1 LVHQAFKTLQ
11 AREAQIPWIAKDQRA
26 KPNQSAHYVT
36 NDKYQIEPRKKMGV
50 RKTFEDWAVGAV
62 ALVLGAF
69 AVVVILL
76 FSYFIVKQ
84 WERVALIRLGRI
96 VKIEAKAGIH
106 LKIPLIDK
114 LYVVDMRMQT
124 IQLKGQTTI
133 TKDNIS
139 VSIDTVVFAKVEDPM
154 KVILQIED
162 YKDAVAKY
170 AQTSIRDIMGKYSL
184 DDLLMK
190 REEVADA
197 FKDKVDELSK
207 VWGVDITKA
216 EIQDISLPADMK
228 RALAVKAEADREA
241 QAILIRA
248 DAELKASNILKQA
261 ADNMKDPN
269 AMQLRILTAIS
280 EASKEAANTIIMALP
295 LETLKYASVGDL
307 GALASINSSA
317 ARRRVED
324 REKQQ

>member
-1 LVHQAFKTLQ
+1 MV
-11 AREAQIPWIAKDQRA
+11 D
-26 KPNQSAHYVT
+26 
-36 NDKYQIEPRKKMGV
+36 
-50 RKTFEDWAVGAV
+50 DWVVG
-62 ALVLGAF
+62 LSLFFG
-69 AVVVILL
+69 AVVVLVVL
-76 FSYFIVKQ
+76 YLTYFIVKQ

-96 VKIEAKAGIH
+96 VKIEDKAGLH
-106 LKIPLIDK
+106 FKIPLVDR

-139 VSIDTVVFAKVEDPM
+139 VSIDTVVFTKVEDPE

-190 REEVADA
+190 REEVANA

-216 EIQDISLPADMK
+216 EIQDISLPDDMK
-228 RALAVKAEADREA
+228 RALAVKAEAEREA
-241 QAILIRA
+241 QAVVIKA
-248 DAELKASNILKQA
+248 DAELKASVILKQA
-261 ADNMKDPN
+261 AENMKDPN
-269 AMQLRILTAIS
+269 AMQLRILAAVS
-280 EASKEAANTIIMALP
+280 EASKESANTIIMALP
-295 LETLKYASVGDL
+295 LETLKYASIGDL

>member
-1 LVHQAFKTLQ
+1 
-11 AREAQIPWIAKDQRA
+11 
-26 KPNQSAHYVT
+26 
-36 NDKYQIEPRKKMGV
+36 
-50 RKTFEDWAVGAV
+50 
-62 ALVLGAF
+62 
-69 AVVVILL
+69 
-76 FSYFIVKQ
+76 
-84 WERVALIRLGRI
+84 
-96 VKIEAKAGIH
+96 
-106 LKIPLIDK
+106 
-114 LYVVDMRMQT
+114 MRMQT

-139 VSIDTVVFAKVEDPM
+139 VSIDTVVFTKVEDPM

-190 REEVADA
+190 REEVGDA

-216 EIQDISLPADMK
+216 EIQDIALPDDMK
-228 RALAVKAEADREA
+228 RAFAVKAEADRQA
-241 QAILIRA
+241 QAVVIKA
-248 DAELKASNILKQA
+248 DAELKASTILKQA

-269 AMQLRILTAIS
+269 AMQLRILAAVS

-317 ARRRVED
+317 ARRRAED
-324 REKQQ
+324 RAKKQ

>member
-1 LVHQAFKTLQ
+1 M
-11 AREAQIPWIAKDQRA
+11 
-26 KPNQSAHYVT
+26 Y
-36 NDKYQIEPRKKMGV
+36 
-50 RKTFEDWAVGAV
+50 EDWVVG
-62 ALVLGAF
+62 LSLFFG
-69 AVVVILL
+69 AVVVLVVL
-76 FSYFIVKQ
+76 YLSYFIVRQ

-96 VKIEAKAGIH
+96 VKIEDKAGLH
-106 LKIPLIDK
+106 LRIPFIDR

-139 VSIDTVVFAKVEDPM
+139 VSIDTVVFTKVEDPE

-190 REEVADA
+190 REEVANA

-207 VWGVDITKA
+207 VWGVDINKA
-216 EIQDISLPADMK
+216 EIQDISLPDDMK
-228 RALAVKAEADREA
+228 RALAVKAEAEREA
-241 QAILIRA
+241 QSVVIKA
-248 DAELKASNILKQA
+248 DAELKASEILKQA
-261 ADNMKDPN
+261 AENMKDPN
-269 AMQLRILTAIS
+269 AMQLRILAAVS

-295 LETLKYASVGDL
+295 LETLKYASIGDL

-324 REKQQ
+324 RDKQQ

>member
-1 LVHQAFKTLQ
+1 
-11 AREAQIPWIAKDQRA
+11 
-26 KPNQSAHYVT
+26 
-36 NDKYQIEPRKKMGV
+36 M
-50 RKTFEDWAVGAV
+50 FEDLGVD
-62 ALVLGAF
+62 ALILVFGAF
-69 AVVVILL
+69 VVIVVL
-76 FSYFIVKQ
+76 FWSYFIVRQ
-84 WERVALIRLGRI
+84 WEKVALIRLGRI
-96 VKIEAKAGIH
+96 VKIEDKAGLH
-106 LKIPLIDK
+106 FKMPFIDP

-139 VSIDTVVFAKVEDPM
+139 VTIDAVVFTKVEDPE
-154 KVILQIED
+154 KVIVQIED

-170 AQTSIRDIMGKYSL
+170 AQTSIRDIMGKYTL
-184 DDLLMK
+184 DDLLMN
-190 REEVADA
+190 REEVANA

-216 EIQDISLPADMK
+216 EIQDIALPDDMK

-241 QAILIRA
+241 QAVVIKA

-261 ADNMKDPN
+261 AENMKDPN
-269 AMQLRILTAIS
+269 AMQLRILAAVS

-295 LETLKYASVGDL
+295 LETLKYANIGDL

-317 ARRRVED
+317 ARKRVEERD
-324 REKQQ
+324 KQ

>member
-1 LVHQAFKTLQ
+1 
-11 AREAQIPWIAKDQRA
+11 
-26 KPNQSAHYVT
+26 
-36 NDKYQIEPRKKMGV
+36 
-50 RKTFEDWAVGAV
+50 
-62 ALVLGAF
+62 
-69 AVVVILL
+69 VVVLVVL
-76 FSYFIVKQ
+76 YLSYFIVRQ

-96 VKIEAKAGIH
+96 VKIEDKAGLH
-106 LKIPLIDK
+106 FKIPFIDR

-139 VSIDTVVFAKVEDPM
+139 VSIDTVVFTKVEDPM

-207 VWGVDITKA
+207 VWGVDINKA
-216 EIQDISLPADMK
+216 EIQDISLPDDMK
-228 RALAVKAEADREA
+228 RALAVKAEAEREA
-241 QAILIRA
+241 QSVVIKA
-248 DAELKASNILKQA
+248 DAELKASVILKQA
-261 ADNMKDPN
+261 AENMKDPN
-269 AMQLRILTAIS
+269 AMQLRILAAVS

-324 REKQQ
+324 RDRKQ

>member
-1 LVHQAFKTLQ
+1 
-11 AREAQIPWIAKDQRA
+11 
-26 KPNQSAHYVT
+26 
-36 NDKYQIEPRKKMGV
+36 M
-50 RKTFEDWAVGAV
+50 FEDWAAGVIS
-62 ALVLGAF
+62 LVFGAF
-69 AVVVILL
+69 VVLVVFFL
-76 FSYFIVKQ
+76 SYFIVKQ

-96 VKIEAKAGIH
+96 VKIEDRPGIH
-106 LKIPLIDK
+106 FKIPLIDRI
-114 LYVVDMRMQT
+114 YVVDMRMQT

-139 VSIDTVVFAKVEDPM
+139 VSIDTVVFTKVEDPM

-190 REEVADA
+190 REEVANA

-216 EIQDISLPADMK
+216 EIQDISLPDDMK
-228 RALAVKAEADREA
+228 RALAVKAEAEREA
-241 QAILIRA
+241 QAVVIKA
-248 DAELKASNILKQA
+248 DAELKASSILKQA

-269 AMQLRILTAIS
+269 AMQPRILAAVS

-295 LETLKYASVGDL
+295 LETLKYAGVGDL

-317 ARRRVED
+317 ARRRVENRD
-324 REKQQ
+324 KKQ

>member
-1 LVHQAFKTLQ
+1 MFEEWLV
-11 AREAQIPWIAKDQRA
+11 IAL
-26 KPNQSAHYVT
+26 SLILLLFV
-36 NDKYQIEPRKKMGV
+36 V
-50 RKTFEDWAVGAV
+50 
-62 ALVLGAF
+62 LVLMFG
-69 AVVVILL
+69 
-76 FSYFIVKQ
+76 YYIVKQ

-96 VKIEAKAGIH
+96 VKIEEKPGLH
-106 LKIPLIDK
+106 FKIPLIDT

-139 VSIDTVVFAKVEDPM
+139 VSIDTVVFTKVEDPM

-170 AQTSIRDIMGKYSL
+170 AQTSIRDVMGKYSL
-184 DDLLMK
+184 DDLLLK

-207 VWGVDITKA
+207 MWGVDITKA
-216 EIQDISLPADMK
+216 EIQDISLPDDMK

-241 QAILIRA
+241 QAVVIKA
-248 DAELKASNILKQA
+248 EAELKASNILKQA

-269 AMQLRILTAIS
+269 AMQLRILAAVS

-317 ARRRVED
+317 ARRRAED
-324 REKQQ
+324 RAKQHES

>member
-1 LVHQAFKTLQ
+1 
-11 AREAQIPWIAKDQRA
+11 
-26 KPNQSAHYVT
+26 
-36 NDKYQIEPRKKMGV
+36 M
-50 RKTFEDWAVGAV
+50 FEDWTVAV
-62 ALVLGAF
+62 LSLIFGAF
-69 AVVVILL
+69 VVLVIFF
-76 FSYFIVKQ
+76 FSYYIVRQ

-96 VKIEAKAGIH
+96 VKIEEKPGLH
-106 LKIPLIDK
+106 FKIPLVDT

-139 VSIDTVVFAKVEDPM
+139 VSIDTVVFTKVEDPM

-190 REEVADA
+190 REEVGDA

-216 EIQDISLPADMK
+216 EIQDIALPDDMK
-228 RALAVKAEADREA
+228 RAFAVRAEADREA
-241 QAILIRA
+241 QAVVIKA
-248 DAELKASNILKQA
+248 DAELKASTILKQA

-269 AMQLRILTAIS
+269 AMQLRILAAVS

-317 ARRRVED
+317 ARRRAED
-324 REKQQ
+324 RAKKQ

>member
-1 LVHQAFKTLQ
+1 
-11 AREAQIPWIAKDQRA
+11 
-26 KPNQSAHYVT
+26 
-36 NDKYQIEPRKKMGV
+36 M
-50 RKTFEDWAVGAV
+50 FEDWAAGVIS
-62 ALVLGAF
+62 LVFGAF
-69 AVVVILL
+69 VVLVVFFL
-76 FSYFIVKQ
+76 SYFIVKQ

-96 VKIEAKAGIH
+96 VKIEDRPGIH
-106 LKIPLIDK
+106 FKIPLIDRP
-114 LYVVDMRMQT
+114 YVVDMRMQT

-139 VSIDTVVFAKVEDPM
+139 VSIDTVVFTKVEDPM

-190 REEVADA
+190 REEVANA

-216 EIQDISLPADMK
+216 EIQDISLPDDMK
-228 RALAVKAEADREA
+228 RALAVKAEAEREA
-241 QAILIRA
+241 QAVVIKA
-248 DAELKASNILKQA
+248 DAELKASSILKQA

-269 AMQLRILTAIS
+269 AMQPRILAAVS

-295 LETLKYASVGDL
+295 LETLKYAGVGDL

-317 ARRRVED
+317 ARRRVENRD
-324 REKQQ
+324 KKQ

>member
-1 LVHQAFKTLQ
+1 M
-11 AREAQIPWIAKDQRA
+11 
-26 KPNQSAHYVT
+26 Y
-36 NDKYQIEPRKKMGV
+36 
-50 RKTFEDWAVGAV
+50 EDWVVG
-62 ALVLGAF
+62 LSLFFG
-69 AVVVILL
+69 AVVVLVVL
-76 FSYFIVKQ
+76 YLSYFIVRQ

-96 VKIEAKAGIH
+96 VKIEDKAGLH
-106 LKIPLIDK
+106 FKIPFIDR
-114 LYVVDMRMQT
+114 LYVVDMRMQV

-139 VSIDTVVFAKVEDPM
+139 VSIDTVVFTKVEDPE

-190 REEVADA
+190 REEVANA

-207 VWGVDITKA
+207 VWGVDINKA
-216 EIQDISLPADMK
+216 EIQDMSLPDDMK
-228 RALAVKAEADREA
+228 RALAVKAEAEREA
-241 QAILIRA
+241 QSVVIKA
-248 DAELKASNILKQA
+248 DAELKASEILKQA
-261 ADNMKDPN
+261 AENMKDPN
-269 AMQLRILTAIS
+269 AMQLRILAAVS

-324 REKQQ
+324 RDKKQ

>member
-1 LVHQAFKTLQ
+1 MWEELIIGFS
-11 AREAQIPWIAKDQRA
+11 I
-26 KPNQSAHYVT
+26 
-36 NDKYQIEPRKKMGV
+36 
-50 RKTFEDWAVGAV
+50 FFV
-62 ALVLGAF
+62 ALI
-69 AVVVILL
+69 ILL
-76 FSYFIVKQ
+76 LILVLSYYVVNQ

-96 VKIEAKAGIH
+96 VKIEEKPGLH
-106 LKIPLIDK
+106 FKIPIIDS

-133 TKDNIS
+133 TRDNVS
-139 VSIDTVVFAKVEDPM
+139 VNIDTVVFTKVEDPE
-154 KVILQIED
+154 KIILQIED

-190 REEVADA
+190 RDEVANA

-216 EIQDISLPADMK
+216 EIQDIALPADMQ

-241 QAILIRA
+241 QAVLIKA
-248 DAELKASNILKQA
+248 DAELKASDILKRA

-269 AMQLRILTAIS
+269 AMQLRILATVS
-280 EASKEAANTIIMALP
+280 EASKESANTVIMALP

-317 ARRRVED
+317 ARRRVEE

>member
-1 LVHQAFKTLQ
+1 MFEEWLVIAFSL
-11 AREAQIPWIAKDQRA
+11 
-26 KPNQSAHYVT
+26 
-36 NDKYQIEPRKKMGV
+36 
-50 RKTFEDWAVGAV
+50 
-62 ALVLGAF
+62 
-69 AVVVILL
+69 ILL
-76 FSYFIVKQ
+76 LFVVLVMLFGYYIVRQ

-96 VKIEAKAGIH
+96 VKIEEKPGLH
-106 LKIPLIDK
+106 FKIPLIDT

-139 VSIDTVVFAKVEDPM
+139 VSIDTVVFTKVEDPM
-154 KVILQIED
+154 KIILQIED

-170 AQTSIRDIMGKYSL
+170 AQTSIRDVMGKYSL
-184 DDLLMK
+184 DDLLLK
-190 REEVADA
+190 REEVATA

-216 EIQDISLPADMK
+216 EIQDIALPDDMK

-241 QAILIRA
+241 QAVVIKA
-248 DAELKASNILKQA
+248 EAELKASNILKQA

-269 AMQLRILTAIS
+269 AMQLRILAAVS

-295 LETLKYASVGDL
+295 LETLKYASIGDL

-317 ARRRVED
+317 ARRRAED
-324 REKQQ
+324 RAKQHES

>member
-1 LVHQAFKTLQ
+1 
-11 AREAQIPWIAKDQRA
+11 
-26 KPNQSAHYVT
+26 
-36 NDKYQIEPRKKMGV
+36 M
-50 RKTFEDWAVGAV
+50 FEDWTVAV
-62 ALVLGAF
+62 LPLILGAF
-69 AVVVILL
+69 VVLVIFF
-76 FSYFIVKQ
+76 FSYYIVRQ

-96 VKIEAKAGIH
+96 VKIEEQPGLHFKM
-106 LKIPLIDK
+106 PLIDT

-139 VSIDTVVFAKVEDPM
+139 VSIDTVVFTKVEDPM

-170 AQTSIRDIMGKYSL
+170 AQTSIRDVMGRYSL

-190 REEVADA
+190 REEVANT

-216 EIQDISLPADMK
+216 EIQDIALPDDMK
-228 RALAVKAEADREA
+228 RALAVKAEADREG
-241 QAILIRA
+241 QAVLIKA
-248 DAELKASNILKQA
+248 DAELKASSIFKQA

-269 AMQLRILTAIS
+269 AMQLRILSAVS

-295 LETLKYASVGDL
+295 LETLKYASIGDL

-317 ARRRVED
+317 ARRRVDD
-324 REKQQ
+324 RSKRQ

>member
-1 LVHQAFKTLQ
+1 MAAGLL
-11 AREAQIPWIAKDQRA
+11 
-26 KPNQSAHYVT
+26 
-36 NDKYQIEPRKKMGV
+36 
-50 RKTFEDWAVGAV
+50 
-62 ALVLGAF
+62 ALVFGVFVFL
-69 AVVVILL
+69 VILF

-96 VKIEAKAGIH
+96 ARIEDKPGLH
-106 LKIPLIDK
+106 FRIPLVDK

-139 VSIDTVVFAKVEDPM
+139 VSIDTVVFTKVEDPE
-154 KVILQIED
+154 KIILQIED

-170 AQTSIRDIMGKYSL
+170 AQTSIRDIMGKYTL

-190 REEVADA
+190 REEVANA

-216 EIQDISLPADMK
+216 EIQDISLPDDMK
-228 RALAVKAEADREA
+228 RVLAVKAEADREA
-241 QAILIRA
+241 QAVLIKA
-248 DAELKASNILKQA
+248 DAELKASSILKQA
-261 ADNMKDPN
+261 AENMKDPN
-269 AMQLRILTAIS
+269 AMQLRILAAVS
-280 EASKEAANTIIMALP
+280 EASKEAANTIVMALP
-295 LETLKYASVGDL
+295 LETLKYASIGDL

-324 REKQQ
+324 RDKQQ